1 MDDLILR
8 SDAIKA
14 ACAGASYSD
23 IKKITKN
30 IKNVPAVYV
39 KPECCSL
46 IEKHTELATDLIPLV
61 VDNNVIKDCW
71 VCGNCGHRIVWPTH
85 KKKKLKYCWN
95 CGIKFKEA
103 LHD

>member
-30 IKNVPAVYV
+30 IKNVPAVHV
-39 KPECCSL
+39 KPEWV
-46 IEKHTELATDLIPLV
+46 KVTEEE
-61 VDNNVIKDCW
+61 IKQND
-71 VCGNCGHRIVWPTH
+71 
-85 KKKKLKYCWN
+85 
-95 CGIKFKEA
+95 
-103 LHD
+103 